1 MDVIHTQNQLIQTL
15 KGLTHITFV
24 PTMGNLHEGHIKLIQ
39 EASKV
44 SRNIVVS
51 IFINPLQF
59 NSKEDFKNY
68 PRTLKEDLSI
78 LKELDIPFVFAPSEE
93 DILDSLETIEIK
105 LPGIANDLCGKFR
118 PGHFNGVATIV
129 CKLFNLIQPDIAF
142 FGKKDFQQLFLIKA
156 LVKQLN
162 YPIEIVGIDTVRD
175 HDGLAKSSRNNL
187 LSQEDRKKAPQL
199 FEQLN
204 TMKEKVIQKT
214 SSFKEIEAHALS
226 VLNTSGWSVDYLS
239 IRSAQSLEN
248 PVHDENQIVILGA
261 ATLGS
266 VRLIDNIE
274 FCIQD

>member
-1 MDVIHTQNQLIQTL
+1 MDVIHTQNELIKTL
-15 KGLTHITFV
+15 KASTYIAFV

-39 EASKV
+39 EALKV
-44 SRNIVVS
+44 TKYIVVS

-59 NSKEDFKNY
+59 NSEEDFKNY

-93 DILDSLETIEIK
+93 DILDSVETIEIK

-156 LVKQLN
+156 LVKQVN

-175 HDGLAKSSRNNL
+175 HDGLAKSSRNIL